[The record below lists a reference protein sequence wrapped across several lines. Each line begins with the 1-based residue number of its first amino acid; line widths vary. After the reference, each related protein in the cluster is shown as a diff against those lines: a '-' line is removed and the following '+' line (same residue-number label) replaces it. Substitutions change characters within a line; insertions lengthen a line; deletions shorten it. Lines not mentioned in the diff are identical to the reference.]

1 MLVALLYQIQVRY
14 LTKRKVEITLVPNK
28 LGRWLRRSV
37 RTGVAKKAPSNEGE
51 QCWWWQATDR
61 HVGDYIEKYIEAA
74 PVLSI
79 EDMPIELLLK
89 EGTDD

>member
-37 RTGVAKKAPSNEGE
+37 RTGVAKKGQSNEGE